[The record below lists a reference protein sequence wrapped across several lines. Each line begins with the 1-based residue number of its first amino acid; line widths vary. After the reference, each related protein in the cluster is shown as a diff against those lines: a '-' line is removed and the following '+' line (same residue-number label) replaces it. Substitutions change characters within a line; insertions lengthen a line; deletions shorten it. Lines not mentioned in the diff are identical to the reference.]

1 MFFQKWARCALILPL
16 IAFVGCVQ
24 QPLSSVAGKG
34 KTVYLDPNI
43 KVPDHYV
50 YRDLTGKRS
59 RGIVGG
65 LLGMMIGAASEGPGF
80 KRFDAA
86 ARKNP
91 IDIKTT
97 VRRDMES
104 ALRTATFLK
113 MSTTPNADTTLKIE
127 VNGYGV
133 GPVHER
139 ELGAVIVARATL
151 LGRDGKEIWNKDEW
165 AASDTTTTLEN
176 LEAYPSLW
184 PKMAKEASAALA
196 RKLILYTT
204 KSTRS
209 AAEPFM

>member
-1 MFFQKWARCALILPL
+1 MFFQKYARWALVLPL
-16 IAFVGCVQ
+16 IAFVGCAQ
-24 QPLSSVAGKG
+24 QPLSSVAGKS
-34 KTVYLDPNI
+34 KTVYLNPDI

-50 YRDLTGKRS
+50 YHDLTGKRT

-65 LLGMMIGAASEGPGF
+65 LLGFAIGAATEGPAS

-91 IDIKTT
+91 IDIKAL

-113 MSTTPNADTTLKIE
+113 MSTTPNADTTLTVE
-127 VNGYGV
+127 VSGYGV

-139 ELGAVIVARATL
+139 ELGAVIVAQATL
-151 LGRDGKEIWNKDEW
+151 TGRDGKKIWNKDEW
-165 AASDTTTTLEN
+165 SASDTTTTLEN
-176 LEAYPSLW
+176 LEANPGLW

-196 RKLILYTT
+196 KKMILYTSKT
-204 KSTRS
+204 QRS
-209 AAEPFM
+209 NAEPFM

>member
-1 MFFQKWARCALILPL
+1 MFLSKYARYFLILPL
-16 IAFVGCVQ
+16 IALVGCAQ

-34 KTVYLDPNI
+34 KTVYLDPDI
-43 KVPDHYV
+43 KVPKHYV
-50 YRDLTGKRS
+50 YHDLTGKRT

-65 LLGMMIGAASEGPGF
+65 LLGFAIGAATEGPAS

-91 IDIKTT
+91 IDIQAL

-113 MSTTPNADTTLKIE
+113 TSSTPNADMTLRVE

-133 GPVHER
+133 GPVHQR
-139 ELGAVIVARATL
+139 ELGAVIVANVTL
-151 LGRDGKEIWNKDEW
+151 IGRDGKKIWNKDDW

-176 LEAYPSLW
+176 LEANPKLW
-184 PKMAKEASAALA
+184 PKMAKEASEALA
-196 RKLILYTT
+196 KKMILYTT
-204 KSTRS
+204 KTARTVT
-209 AAEPFM
+209 EPFM